1 MRGFSCRFYLLYC
14 IQVWWVLVVVA
25 GTDDGTTSGTT
36 NPTDQ
41 NYVSHEETTTTA
53 DNTTDIYT
61 NAAFSDQDL
70 NFTTPTTLS
79 SETTHVT
86 EGADYQQ
93 EQTTSSTTEE
103 IKEFSTPKYSTDNTS
118 LPNINNSDLLT
129 SISSGVMEVPHQST
143 NITENVTV
151 KSNLAIK
158 ARNYNIGSQDESMN
172 NTDNN
177 LNESLATEPSASS
190 STIISSSTIETTTSS
205 TSETSTTQSSTT
217 ESSATQSS
225 VTESPTTQDSTTE
238 FSTTQNSTTESS
250 TTQNSSTGTS
260 TVTSSTTESSTTES
274 SIITTSSTPTVAT
287 TTPSTTTTNPTPID
301 PQNLSI
307 ARLDSTSFNLTWEAP
322 KDNTQTYIVTVNIKT
337 SRKPAVVWSTC
348 DIGNDRQDEVSCCSY
363 VYNDA
368 MVGVNYTIGVKA
380 TNGNVNGSEVSWSGM
395 PLPVPEPPIFYE
407 NVSISDISTN
417 TAIVNLASS
426 NDDVLYWAITIWNE
440 DITEEQEYCLW
451 TNTMWPSLNTTLA
464 YQASPKFWTPF
475 FDSSNPSFQLGTN
488 SSCSE
493 NEPYCNRELQSD
505 TKYYIVISYFYR
517 NYYGSKLLAS
527 FVTEKQRNLGLILGL
542 VFGLLFISVM
552 GFLGFLLWRKGI
564 FKRKNKPIII
574 TAGRNVKVKEFIAY
588 CDYLEQNPDVQKDEW
603 EKLNEDSKNNDVEF
617 KTAFATL
624 PENRRKNRYPNILP
638 WDHCRVK
645 LNIDEDDEICSD
657 YINAS
662 YVKGYSNEVEYI
674 ATQGP
679 LPGTCRDF
687 WKMVIQ
693 ENVTIIVMVSKFIE
707 NNRDKCYKYFPNN
720 HQIMT
725 VGDDIE
731 VRCSTELHLGVYCI
745 RTLQVKKDLVQV
757 NVTHMQYL
765 DWPDFGVPT
774 DTGDILQFCS
784 NLRSRWSQGGLAL
797 VHCSAGVGRTGTL
810 VATDI
815 LLQAINSESRISVYN
830 TVLEMRKQRKNMVQT
845 QKQYMYIY
853 QLVKNMLEA
862 PIINEEYDK
871 EPVYENITVND
882 NRNSGVSLKNQDETD
897 IETAES
903 AF

>member
-118 LPNINNSDLLT
+118 LLNINNSDLLT
-129 SISSGVMEVPHQST
+129 SISS
-143 NITENVTV
+143 
-151 KSNLAIK
+151 
-158 ARNYNIGSQDESMN
+158 DESMN
-172 NTDNN
+172 NTDTN

-238 FSTTQNSTTESS
+238 FSTTQNSTRAS

-322 KDNTQTYIVTVNIKT
+322 KGNTQTYIVTVNIKT

-552 GFLGFLLWRKGI
+552 GFLGFLL
-564 FKRKNKPIII
+564 
-574 TAGRNVKVKEFIAY
+574 
-588 CDYLEQNPDVQKDEW
+588 
-603 EKLNEDSKNNDVEF
+603 
-617 KTAFATL
+617 
-624 PENRRKNRYPNILP
+624 
-638 WDHCRVK
+638 
-645 LNIDEDDEICSD
+645 
-657 YINAS
+657 
-662 YVKGYSNEVEYI
+662 
-674 ATQGP
+674 
-679 LPGTCRDF
+679 
-687 WKMVIQ
+687 
-693 ENVTIIVMVSKFIE
+693 
-707 NNRDKCYKYFPNN
+707 
-720 HQIMT
+720 
-725 VGDDIE
+725 
-731 VRCSTELHLGVYCI
+731 
-745 RTLQVKKDLVQV
+745 
-757 NVTHMQYL
+757 
-765 DWPDFGVPT
+765 
-774 DTGDILQFCS
+774 
-784 NLRSRWSQGGLAL
+784 
-797 VHCSAGVGRTGTL
+797 
-810 VATDI
+810 
-815 LLQAINSESRISVYN
+815 
-830 TVLEMRKQRKNMVQT
+830 
-845 QKQYMYIY
+845 
-853 QLVKNMLEA
+853 
-862 PIINEEYDK
+862 
-871 EPVYENITVND
+871 
-882 NRNSGVSLKNQDETD
+882 
-897 IETAES
+897 
-903 AF
+903 